1 VVAPLAAGLP
11 PAFGVP
17 TAAITVATASASGRC
32 SHSRT
37 TVQPAWVRAS
47 SAARSRSTFPASFGD
62 QYQSLFLG
70 CEPCSGQACQKQPS
84 TNTATL
90 RLVKAMSGRTRRSGR
105 SSRKSLRY
113 RYPLACRAARSASS
127 GLVSRRRFARMFA
140 ERPAL
145 AGCGYSRTAV
155 PSSTALALLCA
166 SWIATAL
173 SVPSRHL

>member
-1 VVAPLAAGLP
+1 VGLS
-11 PAFGVP
+11 PAFGLP
-17 TAAITVATASASGRC
+17 TAAMTVATASGSGRC

-47 SAARSRSTFPASFGD
+47 SAARSRSTFFASLGD

-90 RLVKAMSGRTRRSGR
+90 RLVNAMSGRTRRSGR
-105 SSRKSLRY
+105 SSLKSFRY
-113 RYPLACRAARSASS
+113 RYPRAWSAARSASS
-127 GLVSRRRFARMFA
+127 GLVSRRRFAFMFA

-145 AGCGYSRTAV
+145 AG
-155 PSSTALALLCA
+155 
-166 SWIATAL
+166 
-173 SVPSRHL
+173 